1 MQAHSGVV
9 VGAALLAFAMTLAS
23 CVSPSVAPE
32 HPDFTGVW
40 SGFLTTQDDPYWTPA
55 DLACFPGCPVV
66 LHEYL
71 VAGLRDPANAAGK
84 GTQLMAAAGAA
95 TMADRAARSTPEG
108 LARIAATAVPGSTD
122 LAAYC
127 NPYGFVREA
136 LNALPLA
143 IHEKGDHLVIQYE
156 EFNLSRDIWMDGRKH
171 PAHVA
176 STPLGH
182 SVGRYEGGQL
192 VVDTVAIKADYFANA
207 GTPNIWWGGFA
218 DGATAVERYSIRES
232 PRRLVVELTITD
244 PVTLTKPYVWT
255 KTWLFTP
262 DVKLLTDSCEETPGQ
277 L

>member
-1 MQAHSGVV
+1 MRALSGVV
-9 VGAALLAFAMTLAS
+9 VGAALLALATTLSS
-23 CVSPSVAPE
+23 CVSPSRTAE

-66 LHEYL
+66 LHDFL
-71 VAGLRDPANAAGK
+71 VAGLRDPANAGMNAR
-84 GTQLMAAAGAA
+84 LMADAGAA
-95 TMADRAARSTPEG
+95 TMTDRAARSTPEG
-108 LARIAATAVPGSTD
+108 LARIQATAVPGSTD

-143 IHEKGDHLVIQYE
+143 IQEKGNRLVIQYE

-171 PAHVA
+171 PGLAP
-176 STPLGH
+176 TPLGH
-182 SVGRYEGGQL
+182 SVGHYEGGEL
-192 VVDTVAIKADYFANA
+192 VVDTVAIGADYFANA

-218 DGATAVERYSIRES
+218 DGATAVERYSIRED

-262 DVKLLTDSCEETPGQ
+262 DVELLTDSCEETPGQ

>member
-1 MQAHSGVV
+1 
-9 VGAALLAFAMTLAS
+9 
-23 CVSPSVAPE
+23 
-32 HPDFTGVW
+32 
-40 SGFLTTQDDPYWTPA
+40 
-55 DLACFPGCPVV
+55 VV
-66 LHEYL
+66 LHDFL
-71 VAGLRDPANAAGK
+71 VSGLRDPANAGMNAK
-84 GTQLMAAAGAA
+84 LMADAGAA

-108 LARIAATAVPGSTD
+108 LARIQATAVPGSTD

-143 IHEKGDHLVIQYE
+143 IQEKGNRLVIQYE

-171 PAHVA
+171 PGLAP
-176 STPLGH
+176 TPLGH
-182 SVGRYEGGQL
+182 SVGRYEGDEL
-192 VVDTVAIKADYFANA
+192 VVDTVAIGADYFANA

-218 DGATAVERYSIRES
+218 DGATAVERYSIKEE
-232 PRRLVVELTITD
+232 PRRLVAKLTITD

-262 DVKLLTDSCEETPGQ
+262 DVKLLEDSCEDVPGQ